1 MYVIK
6 TIVDWIN
13 FFRLLILAALTDD
26 GGSISQYQ
34 DLSIAPSST
43 DVAST
48 TPVAKKSVLPGEG
61 CEFLFLFFC
70 GICLIFDF

>member
-26 GGSISQYQ
+26 GGSSQYQ
-34 DLSIAPSST
+34 DLSIAPSSI

-61 CEFLFLFFC
+61 CEFLFFLFFC
-70 GICLIFDF
+70 